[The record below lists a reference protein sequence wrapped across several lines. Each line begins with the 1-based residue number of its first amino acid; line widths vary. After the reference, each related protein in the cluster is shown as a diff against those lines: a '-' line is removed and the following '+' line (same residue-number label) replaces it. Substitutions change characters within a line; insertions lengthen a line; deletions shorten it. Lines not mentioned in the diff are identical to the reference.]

1 MTIFQFSSD
10 FYQREA
16 LGGRGEI
23 VAGGDFPAVV
33 EKKFPGSWTLG
44 NLAEVHRPVHRSE
57 ASKISGIVSSDKM

>member
-23 VAGGDFPAVV
+23 VTGGDFPAVV
-33 EKKFPGSWTLG
+33 EKNVLE
-44 NLAEVHRPVHRSE
+44 AESIW
-57 ASKISGIVSSDKM
+57 AKILDL